1 MTSQPDIVHDN
12 LFLAAILQAKKASSH
27 RKHALKVV
35 LNHSAGGCGNMRS
48 VQHTLS
54 SMAPKVFTMQL
65 AWQSANETKQDIAQ
79 TLGGLQEVCS

>member
-1 MTSQPDIVHDN
+1 
-12 LFLAAILQAKKASSH
+12 
-27 RKHALKVV
+27 
-35 LNHSAGGCGNMRS
+35 MRS

-79 TLGGLQEVCS
+79 TLGGLQEVCSQSADIRCTACFSLFSTVSLLTVRHKC